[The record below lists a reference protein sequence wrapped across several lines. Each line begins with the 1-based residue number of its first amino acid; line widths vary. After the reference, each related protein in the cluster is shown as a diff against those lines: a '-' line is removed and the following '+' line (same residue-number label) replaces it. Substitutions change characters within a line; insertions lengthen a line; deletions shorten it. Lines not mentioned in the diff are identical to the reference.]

1 MLLEKVQRRVVRMMC
16 DVRGDTYEEK
26 LKDCGLVLLVER
38 RLRGDMIEVFK
49 VMKGISRV
57 KKEEWFEMVEEG
69 QRNTRQNA
77 EVEGGAVERRQD
89 VIRKERFKLDVRKNF
104 FTVRVADVWNRLPTH
119 VKNASNVNMFK
130 SRIDIYLKNNTLMS
144 RQ

>member
-1 MLLEKVQRRVVRMMC
+1 MMC